1 MAYYFYLGN
10 VLLPIPPSKLELKI
24 SNNNKTYDLIN
35 YSQINVLKNPGL
47 SSLEFEVVLP
57 NTKYPFAMYKNNFQ
71 NAKYYLGV
79 LENLKVNRSAFQFI
93 VVRKF
98 PNGKDIFNTNIK
110 VALEEYTITDTTEEG
125 FDTKVK
131 IKLKQYKEYSTK
143 KVQVTIKQY
152 RPPAVTRTVTTNNT
166 AVAKPSG
173 QNYTVKRGDCL
184 WNIAKR
190 FYGNGAKYTTIYN
203 ANRSKIRNPNLI
215 YPGQFLWIPS

>member
-110 VALEEYTITDTTEEG
+110 VALEEYTITDTTE
-125 FDTKVK
+125 
-131 IKLKQYKEYSTK
+131 
-143 KVQVTIKQY
+143 Y

-215 YPGQFLWIPS
+215 YPGQVLWIPS